1 MPKIFVLFVTLC
13 VNNGTKLV
21 INISK
26 LLNDKTGW
34 LLNYLHRVALS
45 LFQCV
50 WYNYPRTMITQT
62 QTTGISV
69 LIVSFFFTLDKLTR
83 ITRCSNQPVT
93 TANIFKP
100 RTIVTYSCDCLHL
113 FINISIDSSAISPI
127 WVASSF
133 MTHAVLSSLPLNS
146 PHRKPLYLQ
155 TRCMHT
161 CHICHLH
168 SAANPS

>member
-1 MPKIFVLFVTLC
+1 MPKISVLFVSLC

-26 LLNDKTGW
+26 LVNDKTGW

-45 LFQCV
+45 LFQCI
-50 WYNYPRTMITQT
+50 WYNYPWTMITQT

-69 LIVSFFFTLDKLTR
+69 LIVSFFFYTWQTDKDNQMQQSA
-83 ITRCSNQPVT
+83 CDNCKHFQAAHNSNLELWLPPSIHQ
-93 TANIFKP
+93 
-100 RTIVTYSCDCLHL
+100 YLHR
-113 FINISIDSSAISPI
+113 FISYFSHMGCQQ
-127 WVASSF
+127 F
-133 MTHAVLSSLPLNS
+133 HAVLSSLPLNS